1 LGVWQPFR
9 VCIFNHPPGTIL
21 KTKTDVEEN
30 PTKLV
35 DHLPRDSAWLFH
47 IELLVYLRVIVI
59 DSQ

>member
-1 LGVWQPFR
+1 M
-9 VCIFNHPPGTIL
+9 FNHPPGTIL

-35 DHLPRDSAWLFH
+35 DHLLRDSAWAFH